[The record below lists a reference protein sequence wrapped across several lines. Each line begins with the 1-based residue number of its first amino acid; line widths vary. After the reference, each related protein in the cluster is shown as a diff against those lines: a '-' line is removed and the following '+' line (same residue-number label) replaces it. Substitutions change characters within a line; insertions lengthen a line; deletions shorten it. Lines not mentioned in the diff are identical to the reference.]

1 MSDLHEPAGPR
12 VAVVPEEPTIF
23 EKARAAPVTFVLLAL
38 NVAAFLWVQT
48 HGGSGDVATSITYG
62 ALDPLLVWAGEYW
75 RIASYMF
82 MHGGWMH
89 ILMNMYVLIG
99 WGPPLERALGKKRFL
114 LLYMLS
120 GLAAG
125 CASVAS
131 GILFTPHRSVGA
143 SGALFGIIG
152 AVMALRRRQLGS
164 FQAFFADKG
173 IRSILV
179 QIGLWTAI
187 GSFALHLDNA
197 AHFGGFVAGFAIT
210 WVVTSATPGARRNGW
225 LAFAAVLGAL
235 FVLSARPQWT
245 PRGAEANELRALA
258 NSYLTG
264 KAQDGDGNLVPWPHD
279 VGRGLHLLEKGCS
292 SGVASAC
299 DALADHVSATDA
311 PDAAARAAALRQRK
325 CELDPGS
332 CLQQH

>member
-1 MSDLHEPAGPR
+1 MSDPSEPAGPR
-12 VAVVPEEPTIF
+12 VAVAPEEPSIVD
-23 EKARAAPVTFVLLAL
+23 KARAAPVTFAILAL
-38 NVAAFLWVQT
+38 NVAGFLWVQT
-48 HGGSGDVATSITYG
+48 HGGSDDLATSIKYG
-62 ALDPLLVWAGEYW
+62 VLDGTLVWAGEYW
-75 RIASYMF
+75 RLVSYMF

-125 CASVAS
+125 CASLVS
-131 GILFTPHRSVGA
+131 GLLFAPHRTVGA

-152 AVMALRRRQLGS
+152 AFMALRRRQLGT

-187 GSFALHLDNA
+187 GSYALHLDNA
-197 AHFGGFVAGFAIT
+197 AHLGGFVSGFAIV
-210 WVVTSATPGARRNGW
+210 WVMTSAPAARRKEW
-225 LAFAAVLGAL
+225 LALAFALGGAFIL
-235 FVLSARPQWT
+235 AAHPWML
-245 PRGAEANELRALA
+245 PRASEANELRALA

-264 KAQDGDGNLVPWPHD
+264 KAMDGDGNLVPWPHD
-279 VGRGLHLLEKGCS
+279 VARGESLLEKGCS
-292 SGVASAC
+292 RGAASSC
-299 DALADHVSATDA
+299 DLLADHVSASGA
-311 PDAAARAAALRQRK
+311 PDAASRAAALRQRT

-332 CLQQH
+332 CQQLR